1 MTLVF
6 TEKNTIE
13 QIVEIAEKL
22 TKEEQLMFLAQMNA
36 AKLLHENKKFIRV
49 DNLKPLTM
57 AQIDAIKHKSR
68 KQNEGK

>member
-6 TEKNTIE
+6 TENNTIE

-36 AKLLHENKKFIRV
+36 AKLLHENKKYIRV
-49 DNLKPLTM
+49 DN
-57 AQIDAIKHKSR
+57 
-68 KQNEGK
+68 